1 MARAPRTPVPDA
13 TAKADP
19 GLAGLMTEVNDAAYW
34 SEHLVLTADVVSD
47 GVLDC
52 PVPARHLGDGI
63 ALCFLL
69 EEAKCSTSR
78 LRDAVDALAKHLGVR
93 L

>member
-1 MARAPRTPVPDA
+1 MDEATGQTAPAEPRPDLQA
-13 TAKADP
+13 
-19 GLAGLMTEVNDAAYW
+19 LLEEVDDAAYW
-34 SEHLVLTADVVSD
+34 SEHLVLTADVVSH

-52 PVPARHLGDGI
+52 PVPARAMSDGI
-63 ALCFLL
+63 ALGFLL

-78 LRDAVDALAKHLGVR
+78 LRDAVDKLADHLGVK